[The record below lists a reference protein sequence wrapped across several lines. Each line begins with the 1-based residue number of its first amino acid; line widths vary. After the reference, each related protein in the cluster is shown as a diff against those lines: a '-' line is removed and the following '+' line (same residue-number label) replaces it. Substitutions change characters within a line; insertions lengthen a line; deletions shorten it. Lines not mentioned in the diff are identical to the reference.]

1 MAKKK
6 MEDKPAAPPP
16 ARTYRRRGLA
26 GKFDLL
32 VAWATRV
39 AKGKDLTTKDKARAA
54 ATALCAA
61 SPLCAA
67 LLLSS
72 APPEPAPPAHPA
84 LRSSPALPP
93 YPASHTCHHA
103 R

>member
-39 AKGKDLTTKDKARAA
+39 AKGKDLTTKDKARA
-54 ATALCAA
+54 
-61 SPLCAA
+61 PPPR
-67 LLLSS
+67 S
-72 APPEPAPPAHPA
+72 APPARSAP
-84 LRSSPALPP
+84 RSS
-93 YPASHTCHHA
+93 
-103 R
+103 